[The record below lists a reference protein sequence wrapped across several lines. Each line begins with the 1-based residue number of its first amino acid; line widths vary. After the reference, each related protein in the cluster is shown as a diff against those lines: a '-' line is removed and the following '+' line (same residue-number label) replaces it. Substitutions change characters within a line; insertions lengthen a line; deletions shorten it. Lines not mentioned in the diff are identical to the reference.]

1 MFDRYYVTGGTGFL
15 GRAVLQKL
23 AGAGASV
30 RALVL
35 PGDPLLPLLPP
46 EVQAVPGDLTDDATL
61 DGFFAGAGP
70 ESCVIHCAGII
81 SIATNPAPILRRVN
95 VDGTARV
102 LAHCAAHRVKKLVYV
117 SSVHAL
123 PEKPKGETIT
133 EDCRLSPEL
142 VEGGYAKTKAEAAN
156 LVFEAARQG
165 LDASVV
171 FPSGIIGPGDLQSG
185 SFTTMAK
192 DYLRGRLPLAVR
204 GGYDF
209 VDVRDVADGILA
221 CAAGGAPGEGYILS
235 GHYTTIRGLLETVG
249 QTAGLRRRSLYL
261 PLWLAGLAAPFYE
274 KKTLREKKPLFF
286 TPYSISVL
294 GSNGQFSCRK
304 AAERFGYRP
313 RPLEETLRDMTEW
326 LLQNGA

>member
-23 AGAGASV
+23 AGAGAAV

-46 EVQAVPGDLTDDATL
+46 EVQAVPGDLTDDASL
-61 DGFFAGAGP
+61 DGFFEGAGP

-81 SIATNPAPILRRVN
+81 SIATRPAPILRRVN

-165 LDASVV
+165 LDASVAS
-171 FPSGIIGPGDLQSG
+171 SGRATCKAAALPPWQR
-185 SFTTMAK
+185 TTC
-192 DYLRGRLPLAVR
+192 
-204 GGYDF
+204 GGGC
-209 VDVRDVADGILA
+209 RWP
-221 CAAGGAPGEGYILS
+221 CAAGMTLWTCGMSPTASWPALRAGRRGRGISFPGTIPPS
-235 GHYTTIRGLLETVG
+235 GGCWKR
-249 QTAGLRRRSLYL
+249 
-261 PLWLAGLAAPFYE
+261 
-274 KKTLREKKPLFF
+274 
-286 TPYSISVL
+286 
-294 GSNGQFSCRK
+294 
-304 AAERFGYRP
+304 
-313 RPLEETLRDMTEW
+313 
-326 LLQNGA
+326 

>member
-23 AGAGASV
+23 AGAGAAV

-46 EVQAVPGDLTDDATL
+46 EVQAVPGDLTDDASL
-61 DGFFAGAGP
+61 DGFFEGAGP

-81 SIATNPAPILRRVN
+81 SIATRPAPILRRVN

-171 FPSGIIGPGDLQSG
+171 FPSGIIGPGDLQGGGG
-185 SFTTMAK
+185 S
-192 DYLRGRLPLAVR
+192 RWP
-204 GGYDF
+204 
-209 VDVRDVADGILA
+209 
-221 CAAGGAPGEGYILS
+221 CAAGMTLWTYGMSPTASWPALRAGRRGRGISFPGTISPS
-235 GHYTTIRGLLETVG
+235 GGCWKR
-249 QTAGLRRRSLYL
+249 
-261 PLWLAGLAAPFYE
+261 
-274 KKTLREKKPLFF
+274 
-286 TPYSISVL
+286 
-294 GSNGQFSCRK
+294 
-304 AAERFGYRP
+304 
-313 RPLEETLRDMTEW
+313 
-326 LLQNGA
+326 